1 MKKWYVKEF
10 GQLTNISVRT
20 LHHYDA
26 IGLLKPSLR
35 SSAGYR
41 LYSEQDLLKLQRIVA
56 LKFFGLNL
64 KQIKH
69 VVEQDEDVIS
79 HLSVQRECLNGQ
91 ILRLNRASKTLGELI
106 AAAAANKT
114 IDWSKVLNLIEDYD
128 MSKHL
133 SQEWVVR
140 TFSPDQ
146 IEQFAKLE
154 KKYTKDQMAD
164 YQRRWEEVQ
173 KRVEANLDL
182 DPKSLAA
189 QKLHR
194 EFNAVYDEMYGSTP
208 ELRDALTLAYRHN
221 KIPHQPFNKK
231 VWDFLEAAAKHAKN

>member
-10 GQLTNISVRT
+10 GQLTKISVRT

-41 LYSEQDLLKLQRIVA
+41 LYSEHDLLKLQRIVA

-79 HLSVQRECLNGQ
+79 HLSVQQECLNGQ

-128 MSKHL
+128 MSKYL

-146 IEQFAKLE
+146 IEQFATIE
-154 KKYTKDQMAD
+154 KRYTQAQMDD
-164 YQRRWEEVQ
+164 YQRRWEALQ
-173 KRVEANLDL
+173 KRVEAHCHE
-182 DPKSLAA
+182 DPKSPAA
-189 QKLHR
+189 QKLVK
-194 EFNAVYDEMYGSTP
+194 EWLATFDEMYGNSP